1 MLTHNTNSNTG
12 TNNEAWSKISRF
24 ILVLFSCIALA
35 YGSGGNVDIIYLND
49 GRVIRGKIIS
59 GGKSSDY
66 YVQIKTETGYLNFYM
81 TEVREIKTSEADV
94 NKPQPAVK
102 EKSQSVRADPLV
114 KLIEDTGQAKSDTRP
129 GKQAKALKKARR
141 TSSGNFFI
149 LPRVGYGFHSEGGGL
164 IFGGSIG
171 YGADPWGSIGADI
184 MLLSGDKLFGVA
196 TMLVY
201 EKPYR
206 QFLLQG
212 GIGFTSVEGES
223 HYYDYNLD
231 YYYDRDDDYQDL
243 SSFGLRL
250 GIGYEF
256 PIGKHFVLKPAY
268 ELIFGLKEK
277 SGFSG
282 INLNF
287 GWK

>member
-1 MLTHNTNSNTG
+1 MKMS
-12 TNNEAWSKISRF
+12 WF
-24 ILVLFSCIALA
+24 ILPLIFGMVLAQQQT
-35 YGSGGNVDIIYLND
+35 VDVIYLND
-49 GRVIRGKIIS
+49 GRVVKGEIIS

-66 YVQIKTETGYLNFYM
+66 YVQIKTETEYLNFYM
-81 TEVREIKTSEADV
+81 TDVREIKTSEADV
-94 NKPQPAVK
+94 NKPPPAVK

-231 YYYDRDDDYQDL
+231 YYYDKDDDDPM